1 MNPNLRKRLNDVESV
16 LSQPDVCFVPWTVY
30 STCFSPKDGE
40 TWEELKDRAS
50 RWLKGEDV
58 PGSWN
63 VKGSAK
69 DPRTRQVVLFSFGNP
84 LINGG
89 DLLTD
94 TISIGDTDSSGV
106 RYEEIASK
114 RVDQLLD
121 QRIKE
126 WRDEQSS

>member
-1 MNPNLRKRLNDVESV
+1 MNPSLRKRLDDVESV
-16 LSQPDVCFVPWTVY
+16 LSQPDVCSVPWYVY
-30 STCFSPKDGE
+30 RTSFTPKDGE
-40 TWEELKDRAS
+40 TWEELEDRAS
-50 RWLKGEDV
+50 RWLKGD
-58 PGSWN
+58 
-63 VKGSAK
+63 AK
-69 DPRTRQVVLFSFGNP
+69 DPRTREVVLFSFGNP

-106 RYEEIASK
+106 RYEEIPVSK

-121 QRIKE
+121 RRIKE

>member
-50 RWLKGEDV
+50 RWLKGE
-58 PGSWN
+58 
-63 VKGSAK
+63 AK
-69 DPRTRQVVLFSFGNP
+69 DPRTRRVVLFSFGNP

>member
-1 MNPNLRKRLNDVESV
+1 MNPSLRKRLDDVESV
-16 LSQPDVCFVPWTVY
+16 ISQPDVCFVPWYVY
-30 STCFSPKDGE
+30 GTCFTPKDGE

-50 RWLKGEDV
+50 RWL
-58 PGSWN
+58 
-63 VKGSAK
+63 KGSAK

-106 RYEEIASK
+106 RYEEIPVSK